1 MGTNRMRAIDW
12 VSGPPVGHIR
22 LIDQTRL
29 PAELVELEVR
39 TPDQLVDAIA
49 RLAVRGAPA
58 LGVAGAMGVALAA
71 ATLPGSAVEEAV
83 AALRAA
89 RPTAV
94 NLASGVDLALA
105 AYRTGGPEAALAA
118 ALRLRDDDI
127 AACRAMARRG
137 VDLLDELCP
146 GRDRLTVM
154 TICNTGTLAA
164 VEHGTALGVVERLH
178 AENRLERTLVC
189 ETRPLL
195 QGARLTAWE
204 LDRMGAPCDLL
215 VDSAAAMTL
224 ARGGVDA
231 VLVGADRIA
240 ANGDTANKIGTFAL
254 SLGAA
259 HAGVPFLV
267 VAPETTV
274 DPGTPTGGAIPI
286 EDRGAAEVC
295 AFAGVRTTPDGA
307 TALNPAFDVT
317 PAELITA
324 IVTDRRVVRP
334 PRPPVDPAPTR
345 PAPTQPALD
354 EEEA

>member
-1 MGTNRMRAIDW
+1 MGATRMRTIDW
-12 VSGPPVGHIR
+12 VPDPQAGHIR

-29 PAELVELEVR
+29 PESLVELQIR
-39 TPDQLVDAIA
+39 TVDELVDAIS

-58 LGVAGAMGVALAA
+58 LGVAGAMGVALAVG
-71 ATLPGSAVEEAV
+71 TLPEAEVTQAV
-83 AALRAA
+83 ARLRAA

-105 AYRTGGPEAALAA
+105 AYHAGGRDAALAA

-127 AACRAMARRG
+127 AACRSMARRG
-137 VDLLDELCP
+137 VDLLAELCRKQGP
-146 GRDRLTVM
+146 LTVM
-154 TICNTGTLAA
+154 TICNTGALAA
-164 VEHGTALGVVERLH
+164 VEHGTALGVVEQLH
-178 AENRLERTLVC
+178 ADGVLERALVC

-204 LDRMGAPCDLL
+204 LDRMGARYDLL
-215 VDSAAAMTL
+215 VDSAAAATL

-240 ANGDTANKIGTFAL
+240 ANGDTANKIGTFGL

-274 DPGTPTGGAIPI
+274 DPATPTGGHIPI
-286 EDRGAAEVC
+286 EDRGAAEVRT
-295 AFAGVRTTPDGA
+295 FHGVRTTPDHT
-307 TALNPAFDVT
+307 TAINPAFDVT

-324 IVTDRRVVRP
+324 IVTERRVVRP
-334 PRPPVDPAPTR
+334 PEHPA
-345 PAPTQPALD
+345 AVLN

>member
-1 MGTNRMRAIDW
+1 MRTIDW
-12 VSGPPVGHIR
+12 VPGPNTGHIR

-29 PAELVELEVR
+29 PGSLVELDVH
-39 TPDQLVDAIA
+39 TVDQLVDAIG

-58 LGVAGAMGVALAA
+58 LGVAGALGVALAVD
-71 ATLPGSAVEEAV
+71 TLPAQEAMGQV
-83 AALRAA
+83 ARLRAA

-94 NLASGVDLALA
+94 NLALGVDTALA
-105 AYRTGGPEAALAA
+105 AFRSGGPDAALAA
-118 ALRLRDDDI
+118 ALRMRDQDI

-137 VDLLDELCP
+137 VDLLARLCP
-146 GRDRLTVM
+146 GRIELTVM
-154 TICNTGTLAA
+154 TICNTGALAA
-164 VEHGTALGVVERLH
+164 VEHGTALGVVEQLH
-178 AENRLERTLVC
+178 AEGRLARALAC

-204 LDRMGAPCDLL
+204 LERMGARYDVL
-215 VDSAAAMTL
+215 VDSAAASVL
-224 ARGGVDA
+224 AAGGVDA

-254 SLGAA
+254 SLAAA

-274 DPGTPTGGAIPI
+274 DGGTPSGEQIKI
-286 EDRGAAEVC
+286 EDRGSAEVC
-295 AFAGVRTTPDGA
+295 EFHGVRTTPEGA

-317 PAELITA
+317 PARLITA

-334 PRPPVDPAPTR
+334 PEQPGT
-345 PAPTQPALD
+345 PALN

>member
-1 MGTNRMRAIDW
+1 MGANSMRAIDW
-12 VSGPPVGHIR
+12 VSGPDGGHIR

-29 PAELVELEVR
+29 PGTLVELEIRAVEE
-39 TPDQLVDAIA
+39 LVDAIH

-58 LGVAGAMGVALAA
+58 LGVAGAMGVALAVG
-71 ATLPGSAVEEAV
+71 TLPESAALQ
-83 AALRAA
+83 AIASLRAA

-94 NLASGVDLALA
+94 NLAAGVD
-105 AYRTGGPEAALAA
+105 RTLEAFRAGGPGDALAA
-118 ALRLRDDDI
+118 ALKLRDDDI
-127 AACRAMARRG
+127 AACRSMARRG
-137 VDLLDELCP
+137 VDLLGELCP
-146 GRDRLTVM
+146 DRSRLTVL
-154 TICNTGTLAA
+154 TICNTGMLAA
-164 VEHGTALGVVERLH
+164 VEHGTALGVVEQLHLEDRLG
-178 AENRLERTLVC
+178 RTLVC

-204 LDRMGAPCDLL
+204 LQRMGAPCDVL
-215 VDSAAAMTL
+215 VDSAAASTL

-254 SLGAA
+254 ALAAA

-274 DPGTPTGGAIPI
+274 DPRTPTGSHIPI

-295 AFAGVRTTPDGA
+295 SFHGVRITPDGT
-307 TALNPAFDVT
+307 TAINPAFDVT

-324 IVTDRRVVRP
+324 IVTERRIVRP
-334 PRPPVDPAPTR
+334 PDTPGAITR
-345 PAPTQPALD
+345 GAAASRDGALD

>member
-1 MGTNRMRAIDW
+1 MRAIDW
-12 VSGPPVGHIR
+12 VAGPRAGHIR

-29 PAELVELEVR
+29 PGSLVELEIHTV
-39 TPDQLVDAIA
+39 DQLVDAIR

-71 ATLPGSAVEEAV
+71 GTLPEG
-83 AALRAA
+83 AAEQAIAMLRSA

-94 NLASGVDLALA
+94 NLASGVDRALA
-105 AYRTGGPEAALAA
+105 ALRAGGPGDALAA
-118 ALRLRDDDI
+118 ALELRDDDI
-127 AACRAMARRG
+127 AACRSMARRG
-137 VDLLDELCP
+137 AELLGELCP
-146 GRDRLTVM
+146 TAPGSPSDDLQHRDVGRRGARHRPRGCRT
-154 TICNTGTLAA
+154 TTSSRAGWN
-164 VEHGTALGVVERLH
+164 ALWS
-178 AENRLERTLVC
+178 C

-204 LDRMGAPCDLL
+204 LDRMGARCDVL
-215 VDSAAAMTL
+215 VDSAAATTL
-224 ARGGVDA
+224 AGGGVDA

-274 DPGTPTGGAIPI
+274 DPDTPTGSHIPI

-295 AFAGVRTTPDGA
+295 SFHGVSTTPDGT
-307 TALNPAFDVT
+307 TAINPAFDVT
-317 PAELITA
+317 PAELIAA
-324 IVTDRRVVRP
+324 IVTERRIVRP
-334 PRPPVDPAPTR
+334 PEPPGTR
-345 PAPTQPALD
+345 ALD